1 MLGETNMKKVLFAAS
16 ECVPFIKTG
25 GLADVCGA
33 LPKWFDKRYW
43 DVRVV
48 IPNYSCIPEHY
59 RNQFQ
64 YVTHFYMSTGP
75 YVQNKYVGVL
85 KYEMDGITYYFIDNQ
100 EYFNCFTPYGDIRY
114 DIEKFCFFDKA
125 VLSMLPLI
133 GFQPDLIHCH
143 DWETGLIPVY
153 LKNEFQGDMFF
164 WGMKAITTIHNL
176 RFQGIWDVK
185 TMKGLSGLEDRLF
198 TPDKLEFKKDAN
210 MLKGGLVYADYITT
224 VSDTYANEI
233 QTPYYGEGLDG
244 LLSARHYDMQGIVN
258 GIDYDIYDPATDP
271 KIFVNYDGETF
282 RRKKSQNKVK
292 LQEMLGLIVD
302 KKKYMIG
309 LISRLTDQ
317 KGLDLIDFVIERI
330 IDDYTQLVVIGTGEE
345 RYENMFRYFAWKHG
359 DKISANICYN
369 DDLAHKLYAAADAFL
384 MPSAFEPCGLTQL
397 ISFRY
402 GTVPIVRETGGLKDT
417 VQAYNEYEHTGDGFS
432 FANYNGEEML
442 SVINYSKKV
451 FYEDKKNWNKIIDRG
466 MAKDFSWKNSAK
478 RYEDVYNYLIGV

>member
-1 MLGETNMKKVLFAAS
+1 MKKVLFAAS

-59 RNQFQ
+59 RNQFE
-64 YVTHFYMSTGP
+64 YVTHFYMSSGP
-75 YVQNKYVGVL
+75 WVQDKYVGVL

-100 EYFNCFTPYGDIRY
+100 EYFNCFTPYGDIRF

-125 VLSMLPLI
+125 VLSMLPVI
-133 GFQPDLIHCH
+133 DFRPDLIHCH

-153 LKNEFQGDMFF
+153 LKNEFQGNMFF
-164 WGMKAITTIHNL
+164 WGIKSIMTIHNL
-176 RFQGIWDVK
+176 RFQGVWDIK
-185 TMKGLSGLEDRLF
+185 TMMGVSGLEKRLF

-224 VSDTYANEI
+224 VSDTYAYEI

-258 GIDYDIYDPATDP
+258 GIDYDIYDPSTDP
-271 KIFVNYDGETF
+271 KIFVNYDAGSF

-292 LQEMLGLIVD
+292 LQEMLGLTVD

-317 KGLDLIDFVIERI
+317 KGLDLIDYVIERI

-417 VQAYNEYEHTGDGFS
+417 VQPYNEFDNTGDGFS

-451 FYEDKKNWNKIIDRG
+451 FYDDKKSWNKMVDRG

-478 RYEDVYNYLIGV
+478 RYEDVYNFLIGV